1 MKTQQLSIFLEN
13 KPGTLEHAIKAMS
26 DVNVNIRAMSLA
38 DTEDF
43 GILRLI
49 ANSNDAAI
57 NALQNAGFIVQ
68 LTDVVA
74 VEVPDRPGGLYGIL
88 SLLSQKEINTEYAYA
103 FIARSSDKAVTI
115 FRFTQTDKAIRLL
128 IEKGV
133 SIIPGEQLYSM

>member
-13 KPGTLEHAIKAMS
+13 RPGALKQAIKALS
-26 DVNVNIRAMSLA
+26 DANVNIRAMSLA

-49 ANSNDAAI
+49 ANDNNTAI
-57 NALQNAGFIVQ
+57 NALQKVGFIVQ

-88 SLLSQKEINTEYAYA
+88 SILSQKEINTEYAYA
-103 FIARSSDKAVTI
+103 FIARHSDKAITI
-115 FRFTQTDKAIRLL
+115 FRFTQADEAIKLL
-128 IEKGV
+128 AEKGV
-133 SIIPGEQLYSM
+133 SIIPGERLYSM